1 MNRRARGFTLVE
13 LMVSITIGLVVLS
26 AALTFFSG
34 NLRAN
39 TTTLELSRLNQE
51 LQTVMTMIARDIR
64 RAGYRGDALANR
76 DIGDKS
82 FMFLPGTVDGAGAWT
97 AQHLGTLKSGGSHAS
112 GGPYQCIV
120 LMADLNE
127 DGLVTTATEISG
139 YQLDGTVID
148 KGRWNNI
155 APTCGNAT
163 AWEALTSN
171 DIEITELQFVLDPPL
186 QAATNRLVQSVEVTL
201 SGRVAD
207 KPTLSLTLRQRVRLR
222 NNSY

>member
-1 MNRRARGFTLVE
+1 MRRQARGFTLVE
-13 LMVSITIGLVVLS
+13 LMVAITIGLVVLS

-39 TTTLELSRLNQE
+39 STTLELSRLNQE

-64 RAGYRGDALANR
+64 RAGYRGDALDNR
-76 DIGDKS
+76 DIGDKT
-82 FMFLPGTVDGAGAWT
+82 FMFLPGAIDGAGAWT
-97 AQHLGTLKSGGSHAS
+97 AQHLGTLKSGGSHGN

-120 LMADLNE
+120 LMADLDE
-127 DGLVTTATEISG
+127 DGAVSATTEIAG
-139 YQLDGTVID
+139 YQLDGSVID
-148 KGRWNNI
+148 KGHWTDTS
-155 APTCGNAT
+155 PTCANANS
-163 AWEALTSN
+163 WEALTSS
-171 DIEITELQFVLDPPL
+171 DIEITELQFLLDPPL
-186 QAATNRLVQSVEVTL
+186 VADTNRLVQSVEVTL